1 MKKCALVIAL
11 MLLVSTIMPTISLS
25 NTNIPVNSATE
36 TTVME
41 EKTTV
46 SEDKTAKEQSGEQ
59 KKDPSSE
66 EATAKSDRAESTNE
80 NNSMKETPLVGEEEL
95 SSEKPASKSTITE
108 KTFSNLATGL
118 QAASADEG
126 MTYRTGASLSSDQYL
141 EDIHA
146 TDVSGLTATADFSDV
161 NVSAVG
167 TYPVKVEYKNG
178 SNQVMETL
186 NREIKIVSPTL
197 LTGWD
202 SKASLSTHSERF
214 YIYADPYHQKIQ
226 VLDAVTELAD
236 PGDADPR
243 MHSSYPGRPY
253 YELRLLSQGSENKV
267 VLNGDDTVRASLP
280 SLEDWEYSIGDYYE
294 IHCLNGGSIKE
305 YTTATI
311 ENLPP
316 HPSAANMTSASSEI
330 SGGKYLKLQMGANGF
345 IYVDTITP
353 TLNVANTT
361 VSLEQ
366 KTSVTEADFLNLAGV
381 TYSDNMDNQPGDS
394 VTISTDLDEDTIT
407 DTVGTQTVTITA
419 SDAEGNTVSKTV
431 TVNVTATD
439 ITMDEG
445 MTYRTGAT
453 LSSDQYLEDIH
464 AAEVAGLTA
473 TADLSGVNASAVGTY
488 TVPVQYKNSA
498 GQVAYDLESK
508 LTIVEPIH
516 MDGLGVYSTVNTSR
530 YLVYAD
536 AYHQKI
542 KVDFTGFAYEEWN
555 GNYGAVDY
563 VKFSLKSSDGTEK
576 KSVTQKATQ
585 VPNDPTLYASVNDW
599 DYEIG
604 DYYQL
609 DHYEG
614 TAHLVNE
621 PNATIAGKPL
631 NPSESNMAGPSS
643 ELPAHDHYDRSL
655 KLEMIDTGFQYV
667 DTVAPSSS
675 ADAGLT
681 LEYKQVLSEQDYYNM
696 IGLSLSD
703 NMFDE
708 ATMSADDYFT
718 VESDYDPAVTNNQS
732 GTFPVAI
739 HVQDASGNKMINQD
753 NNDRE
758 VTQNNTITM
767 QTTLPTADAVTPV
780 KQYPL
785 GTDMSAIDVS
795 ELVENLDSTVSFV
808 NDVEVVGW
816 DPAHT
821 PSTNT
826 TGTKSGNV
834 LIEDDRGVQASIPV
848 TISITDLTMD
858 DGMTYQTG
866 ATLSS
871 DQYLEDIHAT
881 LVPGLT
887 ATADLS
893 GVDASTVGTYTVPV
907 QYRDSSGQM
916 VESVDRKLSIV
927 EPIHMDGLSYY
938 GAIGRYLIYADAY
951 HQKIKVDLT
960 NGAYGT
966 WNGNYGPV
974 DYVKFSLKSSDGTE
988 KKSVTQKAT
997 QYANDPTLYASVND
1011 WDYEIGDYYQL
1022 DHYEGTAHLVNEPNA
1037 TIAGKPLN
1045 PSESNMTGPSS
1056 ELPAHGHYDR
1066 SLKLEMIDTGFQYVD
1081 TVAPSSSADAGLT
1094 LEYKQALSEEDYYDQ
1109 IHLSLSD
1116 NMFDEATMSADDYFT
1131 VESDYDPAVT
1141 NNQSGTFPVAIHV
1154 QDASGNKMINQD
1166 NNDRE
1171 VTQNNTI
1178 TMQTTLPTADTT
1190 PTKHYPLGTDISAID
1205 VSELVENLDS
1215 TVSFVNDVEV
1225 VGWDPAHTPSG
1236 NVVGNQSG
1244 NVLIEDDRGVQASIP
1259 VTISID
1265 YGDSLYF
1272 AASGVDRGG
1281 VVLTLADTND
1291 TPTLTLTAGDNDGTT
1306 AFDASASSTDYL
1318 STDFYHRKDTT
1329 GPITDDSQ
1337 YAGITVTN
1345 GDSLAD
1351 YTSKYTS
1358 EGIAAELQYGDIIAV
1373 NYHYQEEITRYD
1385 DSVAQTDTTS
1395 GGVLY
1400 YEVTKDGFELVA
1412 EPFGNVQFDQTDGP
1426 DDITF
1431 ESTKVGQ
1438 GLQTIHREESTYDF
1452 SILDTRYQKGW
1463 KVYVGITKP
1472 LTSTTTGETLDGA
1485 LIWKS
1490 SDGTETTLVP
1500 GSTTLEVGSLASTT
1514 DVDREK
1520 STLSYGKEEGPLL
1533 KYNTSAATADSY
1545 ETTFE
1550 WSIVD
1555 AP

>member
-631 NPSESNMAGPSS
+631 NPSESNM
-643 ELPAHDHYDRSL
+643 
-655 KLEMIDTGFQYV
+655 
-667 DTVAPSSS
+667 
-675 ADAGLT
+675 
-681 LEYKQVLSEQDYYNM
+681 
-696 IGLSLSD
+696 
-703 NMFDE
+703 
-708 ATMSADDYFT
+708 
-718 VESDYDPAVTNNQS
+718 
-732 GTFPVAI
+732 
-739 HVQDASGNKMINQD
+739 
-753 NNDRE
+753 
-758 VTQNNTITM
+758 
-767 QTTLPTADAVTPV
+767 
-780 KQYPL
+780 
-785 GTDMSAIDVS
+785 
-795 ELVENLDSTVSFV
+795 
-808 NDVEVVGW
+808 
-816 DPAHT
+816 
-821 PSTNT
+821 
-826 TGTKSGNV
+826 
-834 LIEDDRGVQASIPV
+834 
-848 TISITDLTMD
+848 
-858 DGMTYQTG
+858 
-866 ATLSS
+866 
-871 DQYLEDIHAT
+871 
-881 LVPGLT
+881 
-887 ATADLS
+887 
-893 GVDASTVGTYTVPV
+893 
-907 QYRDSSGQM
+907 
-916 VESVDRKLSIV
+916 
-927 EPIHMDGLSYY
+927 
-938 GAIGRYLIYADAY
+938 
-951 HQKIKVDLT
+951 
-960 NGAYGT
+960 
-966 WNGNYGPV
+966 
-974 DYVKFSLKSSDGTE
+974 
-988 KKSVTQKAT
+988 
-997 QYANDPTLYASVND
+997 
-1011 WDYEIGDYYQL
+1011 
-1022 DHYEGTAHLVNEPNA
+1022 
-1037 TIAGKPLN
+1037 
-1045 PSESNMTGPSS
+1045 TGPSS